1 MNCWRSI
8 KNSIKNNNERGGD
21 WLILEFRN
29 TFEPYGTKLVLKQ
42 RPVDWCDTI
51 LFKMLL
57 KLLVLFHVDELY
69 ADFLP
74 SFLDEVVT
82 RW

>member
-1 MNCWRSI
+1 MKGGWLA
-8 KNSIKNNNERGGD
+8 NSWVQKYFWAIWHKIGSKATPCN
-21 WLILEFRN
+21 
-29 TFEPYGTKLVLKQ
+29 
-42 RPVDWCDTI
+42 DWCDTI
-51 LFKMLL
+51 LLKMLL